1 MSFLFVWQTCLQSA
15 LVVASGPSGSPQYFR
30 YLVPMN
36 WWETKAVSG
45 LVVIAITALLY
56 RNIRTIGKITVF
68 LWAGVITI
76 LLWIIISGFTHQRV
90 AYSPFPAEGE
100 SMFTWSFL
108 VLLGN
113 ASVKTII

>member
-15 LVVASGPSGSPQYFR
+15 LVVASGAIGFAQYFR

-56 RNIRTIGKITVF
+56 RNIRTIGRSRCSFGRASSRSCFGSSSVGSRINGWPIRRSLQRGVNVHLVF
-68 LWAGVITI
+68 PGAIGQCVGKDDI
-76 LLWIIISGFTHQRV
+76 
-90 AYSPFPAEGE
+90 
-100 SMFTWSFL
+100 
-108 VLLGN
+108 
-113 ASVKTII
+113 